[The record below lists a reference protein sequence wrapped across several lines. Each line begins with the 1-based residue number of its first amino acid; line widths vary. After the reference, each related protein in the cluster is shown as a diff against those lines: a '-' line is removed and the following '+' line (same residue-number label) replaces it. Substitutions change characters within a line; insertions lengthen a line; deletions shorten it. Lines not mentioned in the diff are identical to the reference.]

1 MKTIKAFLFFS
12 IMFHNYLQ
20 ANITTSTTREYLNYS
35 IIKDDRT
42 IGNIRV
48 ERSLKNDITEYLFE
62 SRAKVKILYSI
73 EIYDKM
79 GVTFKQNI
87 LQQAKLYRTMNG
99 KLKVNNTATW
109 NGNFYTLSDKDG
121 ANGSLKQSIFSSTAS
136 LYFNEPGN
144 IKSVF
149 SEKFQKMIPIQKI
162 NSQKYRINLPN
173 GNTATYT
180 YSGGIC
186 TLVEANTDF
195 ANLKFVLDTT
205 SSKTH

>member
-1 MKTIKAFLFFS
+1 MKAFLIFS
-12 IMFHNYLQ
+12 ILLPGYFQPNT
-20 ANITTSTTREYLNYS
+20 AAFITKEYLNYS
-35 IIKDDRT
+35 IIKDDKT

-48 ERSLKNDITEYLFE
+48 ERSLKDNITEYLFE

-87 LQQAKLYRTMNG
+87 LQHAKLYRTMNG

-109 NGNFYTLSDKDG
+109 NGSFYNLSDKDG
-121 ANGSLKQSIFSSTAS
+121 ANGSLQQSIFCSTAS

-144 IKSVF
+144 LKSVF
-149 SEKFQKMIPIQKI
+149 SEKFQKMVPIQKI
-162 NSQKYRINLPN
+162 DSKRYRINLPN
-173 GNTATYT
+173 GNTTTYT
-180 YSGGIC
+180 YSSGIC

-195 ANLKFVLDTT
+195 ANLKFVLSTNT
-205 SSKTH
+205 NKNH

>member
-1 MKTIKAFLFFS
+1 MKAFLIFS
-12 IMFHNYLQ
+12 ILLPGYFQPNM
-20 ANITTSTTREYLNYS
+20 TMPVTREYLNYS
-35 IIKDDRT
+35 IIKDDKT

-48 ERSLKNDITEYLFE
+48 ERSLKDDTTEYLFE

-73 EIYDKM
+73 EVYDKM

-109 NGNFYTLSDKDG
+109 NGSFYNLSDKDG
-121 ANGSLKQSIFSSTAS
+121 ANGFLKQSIFCSTAS

-144 IKSVF
+144 VKSVF

-162 NSQKYRINLPN
+162 DSKRYRIKLPN
-173 GNTATYT
+173 GNTTTYT
-180 YSGGIC
+180 YNSGIC
-186 TLVEANTDF
+186 TLVEADTDF
-195 ANLKFVLDTT
+195 ANLKFVLN
-205 SSKTH
+205 KPG

>member
-1 MKTIKAFLFFS
+1 MKALLILS
-12 IMFHNYLQ
+12 IMLHHDVKPYI
-20 ANITTSTTREYLNYS
+20 AIPVTKEYLNYS
-35 IIKDDRT
+35 IIKDDKT

-48 ERSLKNDITEYLFE
+48 ERSLKDDITEYLFE
-62 SRAKVKILYSI
+62 SRAKVKIIYSI

-109 NGNFYTLSDKDG
+109 NGSFYNLSDKDG

-149 SEKFQKMIPIQKI
+149 SEKFQKMIPVQKI
-162 NSQKYRINLPN
+162 NSNKYRIDLPN
-173 GNTATYT
+173 GNTTTYT
-180 YSGGIC
+180 YSKGIC

-195 ANLKFVLDTT
+195 ANLRFVLNTGT
-205 SSKTH
+205 NRSQ

>member
-1 MKTIKAFLFFS
+1 MKALLIFS
-12 IMFHNYLQ
+12 IILSGYFLPDV
-20 ANITTSTTREYLNYS
+20 AKPGTKEYLNYS
-35 IIKDDRT
+35 IIKDDKT

-48 ERSLKNDITEYLFE
+48 ERSLKDDITEYIFE

-79 GVTFKQNI
+79 GVTFKQNV

-109 NGNFYTLSDKDG
+109 NGSFYNLSDKDG
-121 ANGSLKQSIFSSTAS
+121 ANGFLKQSIFCSTAS

-144 IKSVF
+144 VKSVF

-162 NSQKYRINLPN
+162 DSKKYRIDLPN
-173 GNTATYT
+173 GNSTTYT
-180 YSGGIC
+180 YSSGIC

-195 ANLKFVLDTT
+195 ANLKFVLTT
-205 SSKTH
+205 KPN

>member
-1 MKTIKAFLFFS
+1 MKALLIFS
-12 IMFHNYLQ
+12 IMLYHYVKP
-20 ANITTSTTREYLNYS
+20 NIATPITKEYLNYS
-35 IIKDDRT
+35 IIKDDKT

-48 ERSLKNDITEYLFE
+48 ERYLKDDITEYLFE

-79 GVTFKQNI
+79 GVTFKQNM

-109 NGNFYTLSDKDG
+109 NGSFYNLSDKDG

-144 IKSVF
+144 LKSVF

-162 NSQKYRINLPN
+162 NSNKYRIDLPN
-173 GNTATYT
+173 GNTTTYT
-180 YSGGIC
+180 YSKGVC

-195 ANLKFVLDTT
+195 ANLKFVLNT
-205 SSKTH
+205 SSNKTH

>member
-1 MKTIKAFLFFS
+1 MKTFLIFSMLNSFFQPNGNSIKP
-12 IMFHNYLQ
+12 
-20 ANITTSTTREYLNYS
+20 ITKEYLNYS
-35 IIKDDRT
+35 IIKDDKT

-48 ERSLKNDITEYLFE
+48 ERSLKDDVTQYLFE

-79 GVTFKQNI
+79 DVTFKQNI

-99 KLKVNNTATW
+99 KLKVNNAAVW
-109 NGNFYTLSDKDG
+109 NGNSYHLSDKDG
-121 ANGSLKQSIFSSTAS
+121 ANGSLKQSIFCSTAS

-162 NSQKYRINLPN
+162 DSRKYRISLPN
-173 GNTATYT
+173 GNTTTYT
-180 YSGGIC
+180 YSSGIC
-186 TLVEANTDF
+186 TLVEASTDF
-195 ANLKFVLDTT
+195 ANLKFVLHTNR
-205 SSKTH
+205 

>member
-1 MKTIKAFLFFS
+1 MKAFLIFS
-12 IMFHNYLQ
+12 ILLPGYFQSNTAAL
-20 ANITTSTTREYLNYS
+20 ITKEHLNYS
-35 IIKDDRT
+35 IIKDDKT

-109 NGNFYTLSDKDG
+109 NGSFYNLSDKDG
-121 ANGSLKQSIFSSTAS
+121 ANGFLQQSISCSTAS

-144 IKSVF
+144 LKSVF
-149 SEKFQKMIPIQKI
+149 SEKFQKMVPIQKI
-162 NSQKYRINLPN
+162 DSKRYRINLPN
-173 GNTATYT
+173 GNTTTYT
-180 YSGGIC
+180 YSSGIC

-195 ANLKFVLDTT
+195 ANLKFVLSTNPN
-205 SSKTH
+205 KNH